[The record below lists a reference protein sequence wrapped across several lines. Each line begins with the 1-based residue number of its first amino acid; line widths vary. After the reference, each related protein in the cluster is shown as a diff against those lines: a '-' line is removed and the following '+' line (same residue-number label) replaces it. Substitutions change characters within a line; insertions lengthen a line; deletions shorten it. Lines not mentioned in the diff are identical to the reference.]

1 MTSEAPFRLAAGIV
15 MVAIVAIAAYHR
27 ARAARS
33 RERISRKEEGKL
45 IWLRLFGLCLW
56 LAVIAYLINPEWM
69 RWSALLSP
77 GWLRWVGVGLAV
89 PCVPLTYWVFS
100 SLGKNVT
107 DTVVTRKN
115 HTLVTTGPY
124 RWVRHPLYVVVLLLC
139 ISLSLLMSS
148 WFIWMTAVP
157 LIFYLVI
164 RTPIEE
170 AKLIERFGDQYRAY
184 MDRTR
189 RFFPRFGPRK
199 PRSGAENCSRG
210 P

>member
-1 MTSEAPFRLAAGIV
+1 MI
-15 MVAIVAIAAYHR
+15 AIVAIGTYHR

-33 RERISRKEEGKL
+33 REKISRKEEGKL

-69 RWSALLSP
+69 QWSALPSP
-77 GWLRWVGVGLAV
+77 RWLRWVGVGLAV
-89 PCVPLTYWVFS
+89 LCVPLAYWVFS

-124 RWVRHPLYVVVLLLC
+124 RWIRHPLYVVVLLLC

-170 AKLIERFGDQYRAY
+170 AKLIERFGDQYRVY

-189 RFFPRFGPRK
+189 RFFPRLGPRK
-199 PRSGAENCSRG
+199 
-210 P
+210 